1 MSKTLGRSSGILLFE
16 GDVVTKTTI
25 ETLQPV
31 YMRQF
36 PGVFAPVNAIAPVLT
51 TPLQVAFEMPR
62 LAQVSDPLF
71 LKSGIGVLQNLW
83 AAPKLGYESDWRRK
97 LRDHLLF
104 QRQEHGLEV
113 SEDFILKLAKFAY
126 VAGDPCHI
134 HGDATVSNLL
144 YDVANS
150 RWCWID
156 PISRPF
162 IPSSR
167 VVDVGKM
174 LQSCWGYEAVLERRG
189 LPALNNDLAV
199 ELCSL
204 SKVPYNEAMRW
215 CAIHLI
221 RLLPYQEPEVRS
233 IFEGLLEH
241 SYWETLVTR

>member
-1 MSKTLGRSSGILLFE
+1 MNNILGRSSGILLFE
-16 GDVVTKTTI
+16 GGTVTKTTI

-31 YMRQF
+31 YMKQF
-36 PGVFAPVNAIAPVLT
+36 PRVFAPVTAVTPLLT
-51 TPLQVAFEMPR
+51 IPLQVTFEMPR

-71 LKSGIGVLQNLW
+71 LMSGIGVLKNLW
-83 AAPKLGYESDWRRK
+83 AVPKVGYEDDWRRK

-104 QRQEHGLEV
+104 QRQERGLRV
-113 SEDFILKLAKFAY
+113 SEDFILKLVKFAY
-126 VAGDPCHI
+126 TAGDPCHI
-134 HGDATVSNLL
+134 HGDATVGNLL
-144 YDVANS
+144 YDVLNS

-156 PISRPF
+156 PIARPF

-189 LPALNNDLAV
+189 LPTLNHDLAN

-233 IFEGLLEH
+233 IFEGLLEQ
-241 SYWETLVTR
+241 SYWKALVTR